1 MRGSKMWILWCFWDF
16 ILVMKLNT
24 NSWNSTKLLFFPN
37 DICKVFLKR
46 KQQNLKKLPFLLNN
60 SLSIEILQQLQI
72 SPFACV
78 SSQAVGNDWRSV
90 SSSFELVPD
99 AAVFTYISLCD
110 FSLKSILCLH
120 EVCLEY
126 FWTTVYGTESLSHRR
141 ETCMLKIIQIKQSIK
156 DWHI

>member
-60 SLSIEILQQLQI
+60 SLSQHRN
-72 SPFACV
+72 FT
-78 SSQAVGNDWRSV
+78 
-90 SSSFELVPD
+90 
-99 AAVFTYISLCD
+99 AAANITVCLRK
-110 FSLKSILCLH
+110 FSGSGEWLKISILFFWVGAWCSSLYLH
-120 EVCLEY
+120 KPVWFFSEVHTLLAWGMFRVFLNNCV
-126 FWTTVYGTESLSHRR
+126 WHRVPESQTRDVHVENNS
-141 ETCMLKIIQIKQSIK
+141 
-156 DWHI
+156 D